1 MLQNNKGFTLTIK
14 NKNKLIYILC
24 TSMSVTKKKK
34 ETETEQVYSLII
46 KIDPGMFM
54 HGLNSI

>member
-24 TSMSVTKKKK
+24 TSMSVTKNKK